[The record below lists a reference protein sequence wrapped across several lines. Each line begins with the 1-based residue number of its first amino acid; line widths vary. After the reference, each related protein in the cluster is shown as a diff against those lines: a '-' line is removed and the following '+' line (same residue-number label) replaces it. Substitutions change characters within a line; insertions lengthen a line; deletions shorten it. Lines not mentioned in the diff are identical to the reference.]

1 MKYYSEDNTEIIIN
15 NDILNRINR
24 GSGGAIYRLN
34 DIECVK
40 LYYLDTP
47 FKIEKEIFDTMKELD
62 LDNFCKLYNMVFN
75 NKKELVGYTMKYY
88 DTINENILLMGK
100 DYLLDNFNSLYNS
113 FIKLSDNRILAN
125 DLWIKNCLIGKNITV
140 IDFDYY
146 LKSDLSIEEIK
157 EIDISRLLLLF
168 NKIICYYYELLYGE
182 VPDNISY
189 ILDDIFSYSTNPPKR
204 LNKIFSKRKI
214 IDTIKK

>member
-1 MKYYSEDNTEIIIN
+1 MKYFLEDNTEIIIN

-88 DTINENILLMGK
+88 DTIKDNILLMEK
-100 DYLLDNFNSLYNS
+100 DYLLDNFNTLYNS
-113 FIKLSDNRILAN
+113 LIKLSNNRIVAN
-125 DLWIKNCLIGKNITV
+125 DLWIKNCLIGENITI

-157 EIDISRLLLLF
+157 EINISKLLLLF
-168 NKIICYYYELLYGE
+168 NKIVCYYYELLYGE

-189 ILDDIFSYSTNPPKR
+189 MLDDIFSYSSNPKKR
-204 LNKIFSKRKI
+204 LNKIFSKKI